1 MSRNDDYTTGNLL
14 DFCMIKCIVN
24 VSVLSKQNIM
34 SFLQKN
40 NFVSKLEEDDGA
52 TIFFYHWKAPKN
64 YCKLFFNFI
73 NCLRII

>member
-14 DFCMIKCIVN
+14 DFCMIKIIIN

-52 TIFFYHWKAPKN
+52 TIFFYH
-64 YCKLFFNFI
+64 
-73 NCLRII
+73 